1 MKKKVITIAIAILA
15 LATMPFYVL
24 GQEQDT
30 IIESKTKVKYDYSLA
45 PRNEISTSIGTVSA
59 FGGIFDLFKVV
70 IEGVANGISKN
81 YKTDTKF
88 IGTYGLDYYYQ
99 VNKWFRPGAKIVY
112 EGLTTSIY
120 DTTGVLVN
128 HYNTSTLS
136 IMPSVQF
143 SYLNSK
149 YVKLYSGIDLGVAFI
164 FDDNKQGSSVSST
177 LFAFNLTPIGI
188 RVGNDRIFGLVETN
202 IGMDALVKAGFGVR
216 F

>member
-1 MKKKVITIAIAILA
+1 MKTKVITIALAISIL
-15 LATMPFYVL
+15 TIIPFFAL

-30 IIESKTKVKYDYSLA
+30 MPESKSEVIYDYSLA
-45 PRNEISTSIGTVSA
+45 PRSEISTSIGTVSA
-59 FGGIFDLFKVV
+59 FGGIFDMFKVI
-70 IEGVANGISKN
+70 IEGVANGLGNN

-99 VNKWFRPGAKIVY
+99 VNKWFRSGAKIVY

-120 DTTGVLVN
+120 DTTDALVN

-136 IMPSVQF
+136 LMPSVQF
-143 SYLNSK
+143 SYLNRK

-164 FDDNKQGSSVSST
+164 FDDNKQGSSVSTT
-177 LFAFNLTPIGI
+177 LFAFNLTVIGV

-202 IGMDALVKAGFGVR
+202 IGMDALIKAGFGVR

>member
-1 MKKKVITIAIAILA
+1 MKTNVIIIAFAFSVLALMPYLA
-15 LATMPFYVL
+15 LA
-24 GQEQDT
+24 QEQDT
-30 IIESKTKVKYDYSLA
+30 MIESKSEVPYDYSLA

-70 IEGVANGISKN
+70 IEGVGNGLSKN
-81 YKTDTKF
+81 YRTDTKF

-120 DTTGVLVN
+120 DTTDALVN

-136 IMPSVQF
+136 IMPSVQL
-143 SYLNSK
+143 SYLNRK
-149 YVKLYSGIDLGVAFI
+149 YVKLYSGID
-164 FDDNKQGSSVSST
+164 NKQGSNTSST
-177 LFAFNLTPIGI
+177 FFAFNLTVLGV
-188 RVGNDRIFGLVETN
+188 RVGNDRIFGVVETN
-202 IGMDALVKAGFGVR
+202 IGMDALIKGGFGVR